1 LSVRMGRYSPVAR
14 GNKQSPQGPGFILI
28 EGASQTARYRIDG
41 CEVKFPYDQAAT
53 SPLVISTGRHVI
65 EVHEGEIVALREEI
79 VLETGETRTR
89 RVEGAQ
95 PE

>member
-1 LSVRMGRYSPVAR
+1 MGRYSPVAR
-14 GNKQSPQGPGFILI
+14 GNRQSPQGPGFILI

-53 SPLVISTGRHVI
+53 SPLVISTDRHVV

>member
-1 LSVRMGRYSPVAR
+1 MRRAGSQRRR
-14 GNKQSPQGPGFILI
+14 RHQPQGPGFILI

-53 SPLVISTGRHVI
+53 SPLVISTDRHVI
-65 EVHEGEIVALREEI
+65 EVHESEIVALREEI